1 MDRLGNESEMNLNG
15 YTRPLLSL
23 GAALAG
29 VGWYAWRIEPRWLRV
44 TRAVVALPDLPPAF
58 DGYRIAHVSDVHLGV
73 RSNVEHLP
81 VVVERVNREHA
92 DLIAITGDFATGR
105 RDRLLAS
112 APVLG
117 ELAAP
122 GGAWAVLGNHDY
134 YAGVHLVRALLD
146 RAGINLLT
154 NAHHVIA
161 RGADR
166 LVLAGLDDVL
176 HGIPDLNAA
185 LDGAPD
191 SAPVVLMV
199 HEPDYARI
207 AAAEPR
213 VRVQLSGHTH
223 GGQVRLPVLGAPI
236 LPKLGHVYQAG
247 RYTVGDGLALFVSR
261 GTGTSQLVVRLNC
274 RPEIAIITLRRES
287 PGGPRKDTL

>member
-1 MDRLGNESEMNLNG
+1 MNLNG
-15 YTRPLLSL
+15 FTRPLVSL

-44 TRAVVALPDLPPAF
+44 THPVVALPDLPPVF

-73 RSNVEHLP
+73 RANLEHLP
-81 VVVERVNREHA
+81 VVIERVNQERP
-92 DLIAITGDFATGR
+92 DVIAITGDFATGR
-105 RDRLLAS
+105 RDNLLGGAPALSELS
-112 APVLG
+112 APDGV
-117 ELAAP
+117 
-122 GGAWAVLGNHDY
+122 WAVLGNHDY
-134 YAGVHLVRALLD
+134 YAGIGAVGALLD
-146 RAGINLLT
+146 RAGIGLLL
-154 NAHHVIA
+154 NAHHAIT

-185 LDGAPD
+185 LCGVPD

-223 GGQVRLPVLGAPI
+223 GGQVRLPGLGAPI
-236 LPKLGHVYQAG
+236 LPKLGHIYPAG
-247 RYTVGDGLALFVSR
+247 RYTVGDGLTLFVSR
-261 GTGTSQLVVRLNC
+261 GTGTGLVVLRLNC
-274 RPEIAIITLRRES
+274 RPEITIITLRRSS
-287 PGGPRKDTL
+287 PGAPGKETL